1 MTLADLRKE
10 LKDLRKK
17 AMPTPVSRM
26 KKGAVL
32 SELEKLKGLHS
43 KEVEAVKE
51 VLKEEKTPKK
61 VAKKVE
67 AVQKVAHTKQEEVVK
82 KTKGVK
88 EASAEVKIPT
98 TKDKPKK
105 EAPKKEAP
113 KKEDKPKPEKGSDAM
128 KEKMAKLRAMR
139 KAKADAHMDSEED

>member
-26 KKGAVL
+26 KKGDVAA
-32 SELEKLKGLHS
+32 ELDKLKGLHS

-51 VLKEEKTPKK
+51 VLTESKAPKK
-61 VAKKVE
+61 AVKKVE
-67 AVQKVAHTKQEEVVK
+67 AVQKKEHAKQEEVVK

-88 EASAEVKIPT
+88 STAEVKIPMV
-98 TKDKPKK
+98 KEEKPKAAK
-105 EAPKKEAP
+105 SDAP
-113 KKEDKPKPEKGSDAM
+113 KGSDAM

-139 KAKADAHMDSEED
+139 KAKKDSEEA

>member
-26 KKGAVL
+26 KKGDVAA
-32 SELEKLKGLHS
+32 ELEKLKGIHS

-51 VLKEEKTPKK
+51 VLTESKAPKK

-67 AVQKVAHTKQEEVVK
+67 TIQKVAHAKGEEAVK

-88 EASAEVKIPT
+88 ERGMEEP
-98 TKDKPKK
+98 PKK
-105 EAPKKEAP
+105 KAKL
-113 KKEDKPKPEKGSDAM
+113 EDKSDAPKGSDAM

-139 KAKADAHMDSEED
+139 KAKKDSEEA

>member
-26 KKGAVL
+26 KKGDVAA
-32 SELEKLKGLHS
+32 ELEKLKGLPS
-43 KEVEAVKE
+43 KETAASLVARIAPA
-51 VLKEEKTPKK
+51 PKA
-61 VAKKVE
+61 AKAAKVE
-67 AVQKVAHTKQEEVVK
+67 AAVEEVK

-88 EASAEVKIPT
+88 ERGMEEPPKKKAKTEE
-98 TKDKPKK
+98 KPKAK
-105 EAPKKEAP
+105 KAESDAP
-113 KKEDKPKPEKGSDAM
+113 KGSDAM

-139 KAKADAHMDSEED
+139 KAKKDSEEA

>member
-26 KKGAVL
+26 KKGDVAA
-32 SELEKLKGLHS
+32 ELEKLKGLHS

-51 VLKEEKTPKK
+51 VLTESKAPKK
-61 VAKKVE
+61 VTKKVE
-67 AVQKVAHTKQEEVVK
+67 AVQAKAHSKQEEVVK

-88 EASAEVKIPT
+88 EAVAEVKIPT
-98 TKDKPKK
+98 TKAEKPK
-105 EAPKKEAP
+105 APKSDAP
-113 KKEDKPKPEKGSDAM
+113 KGSDAM

-139 KAKADAHMDSEED
+139 KAKKDSEEA

>member
-26 KKGAVL
+26 KKGDVAA
-32 SELEKLKGLHS
+32 ELEKLKGIHS

-51 VLKEEKTPKK
+51 VLTESKAPKK

-67 AVQKVAHTKQEEVVK
+67 TIQKTAHTKGEEVVK

-88 EASAEVKIPT
+88 ERGMEEP
-98 TKDKPKK
+98 PKK
-105 EAPKKEAP
+105 KQKVEEAPKA
-113 KKEDKPKPEKGSDAM
+113 KKSEDKGSDAM

-139 KAKADAHMDSEED
+139 KAKKDSEEA